1 MHCHFVVTFLS
12 VTGRDTLDLHSTT
25 ILKLMFL
32 WCVMPFQLNHL
43 RSYNCL
49 LNSKV
54 IEIVVLTIH
63 LWICLCTTQGFK
75 ADFCW
80 NKKGGCVLLCIR
92 GRYYQRRGK
101 ANNQHFFFFFGSRGD
116 FSDAASIPVSS
127 IMLMSA
133 KMATWWVRS
142 QRVFPLS
149 KETFCPGSVSPL
161 QHCNQSE
168 IA

>member
-101 ANNQHFFFFFGSRGD
+101 ANNHHFFFFREPRG
-116 FSDAASIPVSS
+116 FLRRSLHSCVINHAHECQNGHMMGA
-127 IMLMSA
+127 LSA
-133 KMATWWVRS
+133 GVPS
-142 QRVFPLS
+142 EQGNILS
-149 KETFCPGSVSPL
+149 WECFHITTL
-161 QHCNQSE
+161 
-168 IA
+168 

>member
-80 NKKGGCVLLCIR
+80 NKMVDVSFCASEGDTIR
-92 GRYYQRRGK
+92 EEGRQTIIT
-101 ANNQHFFFFFGSRGD
+101 FFFFGSRGD

>member
-80 NKKGGCVLLCIR
+80 NKMVDVSFCASEGDTIR
-92 GRYYQRRGK
+92 EEGRQTIIT
-101 ANNQHFFFFFGSRGD
+101 FFFFSGAEGISQTQPPFLCHQSC
-116 FSDAASIPVSS
+116 S
-127 IMLMSA
+127 
-133 KMATWWVRS
+133 WVPKWPHDGCALSGCSLWARKHFVLG
-142 QRVFPLS
+142 VFPHYNI
-149 KETFCPGSVSPL
+149 V
-161 QHCNQSE
+161 
-168 IA
+168 IRAR